1 MKKMIIYSLREK
13 SNAERS
19 KIIQDLF
26 GYVDKSNK
34 GKYIYKRKGK
44 LDKIKFKKDRNNIL
58 YFSSEEDR
66 KKVIG
71 IFKKAKIKF
80 LLAHA

>member
-19 KIIQDLF
+19 KLLQDLF

-44 LDKIKFKKDRNNIL
+44 LDKIKFEKERNNIL
-58 YFSSEEDR
+58 YFNSEEDR
-66 KKVIG
+66 KKVIE
-71 IFKKAKIKF
+71 IFKEAKIKF
-80 LLAHA
+80 LLAQV